1 MKSKIA
7 ISILIIILSIGIIF
21 GSASSYGATG
31 SLYLGL
37 KGLSTS
43 RDTGTYSFN
52 NKNIFKIVKYN
63 SSQSE
68 RDDGSS
74 IYCIKAGPGFGSENY
89 ENNVIEYTQYFDIK
103 DPNSI
108 GSPYRGQLP
117 SDMTT
122 YNELVWV
129 LDHLYIPAKDGATS
143 EEIRLAE
150 ESKSALLDNAGI
162 WEDSFL
168 RDEARYGDEIE
179 DILEC
184 IQQVAIWY
192 FTNPSGDYHNEYD
205 DRLELKVDGQSLID
219 KYGLDFVDNEI
230 DLIYSYLVQGAVEAV
245 AGGYTYEDAKQSP
258 IRLNSTSATAR
269 INGSN
274 YLVGPYKIEET
285 GTSSY
290 TLTARITNGTS
301 TISNVK
307 ILNQNQQEITSGSIN
322 EKIESTIGNN
332 FYIQIPM
339 TENISRMKIEIE
351 AESYT
356 TEQTMWTT
364 GASSLSINQPV
375 VIVEP
380 VKDTFVEEDE
390 IEMPAPSGEYNF
402 KLIKQDANNS
412 AKLQGA
418 KFTVKINNGASQEYT
433 TNQNGEINIT
443 GIEITN
449 TNPDTIVIQETQPP
463 EGYILNNEVIT
474 LTVNKA
480 LQNGEY
486 VATGVTGSPH
496 ANLQGNTVN
505 LVVNNSMITGS
516 YKFKLVKQDANDST
530 RLENAKFGIRI
541 NNGQEQEYT
550 TNQNGEIE
558 INNIQITDTNTQDTI
573 VIREIDAPK
582 GYILNGETIT
592 LTVSKSLQDGKY
604 VASNVTGSSNANLE
618 TDPSGVN
625 TVNLV
630 VDNTKLAGSYN
641 FKLVKQDGKDS
652 TRLENAKFSIKI
664 NGTALQQEYTTNSNG
679 EIEINNI
686 AITNTDTPDTIEI
699 QEIEAPD
706 GYILN
711 NEVITLT
718 VTKGESGNGYV
729 ATGVTGSAN
738 ANLEGN
744 TVNIVIDN
752 TKLEGS
758 YNIKL
763 VKYDESNPDKKLEN
777 ARFKVTIEGEEQEYE
792 TDASG
797 IISIAKPILEAG
809 KEINITIEEIEAPEG
824 YDQILEAPIQIRLET
839 GESNGKYVISNWEN
853 ISQNAEITFDEA
865 SNTITINVA
874 NRKQKFDLSLRKFIT
889 QINGENV
896 EVSREPVI
904 TDEEKG
910 NLSNG
915 QGKFDNGT
923 TAEKTHTKT
932 PLVVETGDRVV
943 YTIRVY
949 NEGKIDGYVKEI
961 TDYLPEGLELVPNE
975 ESAINTRYG
984 WTAEGRTVKTTYMQD
999 TLINGVENNEI
1010 SYVDVQI
1017 ECRVSKEATGE
1028 DQNLKN
1034 VAEITKAEDITGSTE
1049 DIDSETDNL
1058 TDDQKNN
1065 YNPETSEEG
1074 KGYEDDDDYEDL
1086 VILGKYFDVSL
1097 RKFITGV
1104 NDTEIT
1110 NRIPQ
1115 VDVTPLKNG
1124 ETTAIYN
1131 HTKEPI
1137 EVKAGDIVTYTIR
1150 VYNEGQVDGYVE
1162 KIVDHLPPELEFL
1175 PEDELNQRYGWTQ
1188 VDERTIE
1195 TEYLKDTLI
1204 EKFNPDGT
1212 TLDYAEVEI
1221 RCKVKDDAAYLKE
1234 ITNIAE
1240 ITDYRNDL
1248 DIPDR
1253 DNENE
1258 VQLPSDEDLPDYKK
1272 DEIDSGK
1279 EYIPGQE
1286 DDDDFEKVVLEKFDL
1301 ALRKFITGV
1310 NDTEITDREPQVD
1323 TSKYGTVG
1331 EDGEGITS
1339 FTYNHTKDPVRVCQN
1354 DVVIYTIRIYNE
1366 GTMSGYAEEIKDDVP
1381 EGLIFLPDHE
1391 INKEY
1396 RWRIVDANGNE
1407 TQNAEEAAYIRSDY
1421 LSKANESVPGENLL
1435 QAYDPETMEGPDYK
1449 DVRVAFKVGMP
1460 NTSDRIIINRAEISD
1475 DADENG
1481 DEVEDIDSTP
1491 DEWNDGEDD
1500 QDIEKIYVQ
1509 YFDLALRKWV
1519 SEVIVI
1525 EDGVEKVKDT
1535 GHYAE
1540 QDPEP
1545 VVKVDLNQN
1554 RIDNTIIKFKYQ
1566 IRITN
1571 EGEIAGYATEISDYI
1586 PEGLEFNQ
1594 ADNPLWREVDGKIVT
1609 DQLKDTLL
1617 QPGESAT
1624 IEVILTWINDEEN
1637 MGVMINTAEI
1647 SEDYNESDTP
1657 DIDSTPNNKEEG
1669 EDDIDD
1675 APVALTMVT
1684 GSAPLYIGLTA
1695 GTLAIIAGGVFLIRK
1710 YVI

>member
-43 RDTGTYSFN
+43 RETGTYSFN

-162 WEDSFL
+162 WEGSFL

-258 IRLNSTSATAR
+258 ISLNSTSATAS
-269 INGSN
+269 ISGSN

-285 GTSSY
+285 RTSSY

-307 ILNQNQQEITSGSIN
+307 ILNQNQQEITSGSIS

-402 KLIKQDANNS
+402 KLIKQDVNNS

-486 VATGVTGSPH
+486 VATGVTGSPN

-558 INNIQITDTNTQDTI
+558 INNIQIIDTNTQDTI

-686 AITNTDTPDTIEI
+686 TITDTNTPDKIEI

-824 YDQILEAPIQIRLET
+824 YDPILEAPIQIRLET

-949 NEGKIDGYVKEI
+949 NEEKIDGYVKEI

-975 ESAINTRYG
+975 ESTINTRYG
-984 WTAEGRTVKTTYMQD
+984 WTAEGRTVKTTYLQD

-1049 DIDSETDNL
+1049 DIDSEPDNL

-1065 YNPETSEEG
+1065 YNPGTSEEG

-1323 TSKYGTVG
+1323 TSKYGTIG
-1331 EDGEGITS
+1331 EDGKEITS

-1391 INKEY
+1391 INQEY
-1396 RWRIVDANGNE
+1396 RWRIVDAEGNQI
-1407 TQNAEEAAYIRSDY
+1407 QNAEEAAYIRSDY
-1421 LSKANESVPGENLL
+1421 LSKENEQTAGENLL
-1435 QAYDPETMEGPDYK
+1435 KGYDAAIMEGPDYK
-1449 DVRVAFKVGMP
+1449 DVRVAFRVTEP

-1491 DEWNDGEDD
+1491 DEWIDGEDD

-1519 SEVIVI
+1519 SQVIVI